1 MLRRLAIAA
10 LLAFFATPAW
20 ATFAW
25 ACADIPVNARI
36 IEGSHFRVIALSD
49 PAPIPLNMPF
59 AMDIRICDARMAEV
73 PRLTLVDA
81 QMPAHRHGMNYKPK
95 VTKKDWGVYRAEG
108 LLLHMPG
115 EWEFV
120 FEFTGADK
128 PERLTFRIDAQ

>member
-1 MLRRLAIAA
+1 MLRRLLLAAMLAA
-10 LLAFFATPAW
+10 LAVP
-20 ATFAW
+20 AW

-36 IEGSHFRVIALSD
+36 IEGSHFRVVALPD

-59 AMDIRICDARMAEV
+59 ALDIRICDARMAEV

-81 QMPAHRHGMNYKPK
+81 QMPAHRHGMNYTPK
-95 VTKKDWGVYRAEG
+95 VTKQDWGVYRAEG

-115 EWEFV
+115 EWEFI
-120 FEFTGADK
+120 FEFTGADR

>member
-1 MLRRLAIAA
+1 MLRRL
-10 LLAFFATPAW
+10 LLAAMLTAIGAPA
-20 ATFAW
+20 FAW

-36 IEGSHFRVIALSD
+36 IEGSHFRVVALPD

-59 AMDIRICDARMAEV
+59 ALDIRICDARMAEV

-81 QMPAHRHGMNYKPK
+81 QMPAHRHGMNYTPK
-95 VTKKDWGVYRAEG
+95 VTKQDWGVYRAEG

-115 EWEFV
+115 EWEFI
-120 FEFTGADK
+120 FEFTGADR

>member
-1 MLRRLAIAA
+1 MLRRLALAV
-10 LLAFFATPAW
+10 LLATFAAP
-20 ATFAW
+20 AW

-36 IEGSHFRVIALSD
+36 VEGARFRVVALSD

-59 AMDIRICDARMAEV
+59 ALDIRICDARMAEL

-81 QMPAHRHGMNYKPK
+81 QMPAHRHGMNYTPK
-95 VTKKDWGVYRAEG
+95 IVKKDWGVYRAEG

-115 EWEFV
+115 EWEFI
-120 FEFTGADK
+120 FEFTGADQ